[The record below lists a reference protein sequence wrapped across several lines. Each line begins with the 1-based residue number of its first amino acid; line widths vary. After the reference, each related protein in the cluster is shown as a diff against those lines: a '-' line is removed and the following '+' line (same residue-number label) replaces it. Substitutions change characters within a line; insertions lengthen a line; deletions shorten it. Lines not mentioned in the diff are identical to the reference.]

1 VIQVIDAKRDK
12 EDCQLGAEARKMETP
27 RKLNHLNIEALNRC
41 NPTVL

>member
-12 EDCQLGAEARKMETP
+12 EDCQLQAEARKMKVP

-41 NPTVL
+41 NRTVL